1 MKLVKVNST
10 LVRLSNVDIQLVD
23 QNRPLNQLVAA
34 LTS

>member
-34 LTS
+34 LTR